1 MTTAQQ
7 IKPTKMGTKQTK
19 PTKMATK
26 LPRNVERF
34 CSTIDAA
41 LEVIDKNLGAFGAY
55 VVKHED
61 RGNGVIFS
69 QLETTAGGGLKFSDV
84 CHHQLAFVFK
94 DGVGAAITDGPYLAF
109 GKDQPPEKVAA
120 MFVAAL
126 VSGEPIPFPECDCC
140 SGDS

>member
-7 IKPTKMGTKQTK
+7 TK
-19 PTKMATK
+19 PTKKATK

-34 CSTIDAA
+34 CSTMDAA
-41 LEVIDKNLGAFGAY
+41 LELLDKNLGAYGAQI
-55 VVKHED
+55 VKHKA

-69 QLETTAGGGLKFSDV
+69 QLQTTGEGDLAFDDV

-94 DGVGAAITDGPYLAF
+94 DGVGAAIKEGPFLAF

-126 VSGEPIPFPECDCC
+126 VSGETIAFPECDCE

>member
-7 IKPTKMGTKQTK
+7 TK
-19 PTKMATK
+19 PTKRTK

-34 CSTIDAA
+34 CSTMDAA
-41 LEVIDKNLGAFGAY
+41 LEVIDKNLGDFCAQIA
-55 VVKHED
+55 KHES
-61 RGNGVIFS
+61 RGVGVIFS
-69 QLETTAGGGLKFSDV
+69 QLQAQDGEGLNDL
-84 CHHQLAFVFK
+84 CPHQLGFVFK
-94 DGVGAAITDGPYLAF
+94 DGVGAAITEGPYLAF

-126 VSGEPIPFPECDCC
+126 VEGEPIAFPECDCE